1 MGFLDSLLGRSRT
14 PPPAK
19 KDRLFAMATAYV
31 TLESEHGMRSSGK
44 AGLVFQAEATSDF
57 ARIVA
62 EAEELLRATGEETGT
77 TVDVSDDKYG
87 YRWVVVADPDVEDL
101 VVGLSAIKDG
111 LDVGGYGARILAAV
125 FKFEREGGRDAY
137 FIYNVKR
144 GLWYPFVPG
153 EGEQVR
159 DNEAELRL
167 KAQLGGELPM
177 EPELE
182 RWFPLWGVP
191 L

>member
-1 MGFLDSLLGRSRT
+1 MGLLDTLLGRSRT
-14 PPPAK
+14 PKPAK
-19 KDRLFAMATAYV
+19 KDRLFAMSTAYV
-31 TLESEHGMRSSGK
+31 TLETAHGMTNAGK

-57 ARIVA
+57 SRIVA
-62 EAEELLRATGEETGT
+62 DAEEILRATGEETGT
-77 TVDVSDDKYG
+77 KVETTDDKYG
-87 YRWVVVADPDVEDL
+87 YRWVVLTDADVEDL
-101 VVGLSAIKDG
+101 VVGISAIKDA

-125 FKFEREGGRDAY
+125 FRFARDGGRDAY

-144 GLWYPFVPG
+144 GFWYPFVPAP
-153 EGEQVR
+153 GEQSR
-159 DNEAELRL
+159 NTERELQL
-167 KAQLGGELPM
+167 KAQLAGDLPI

>member
-1 MGFLDSLLGRSRT
+1 MGFLDTLLGRSRT
-14 PPPAK
+14 PKPAK
-19 KDRLFAMATAYV
+19 KDRLFAMSTAYV
-31 TLESEHGMRSSGK
+31 TLETGHAMRSAGK
-44 AGLVFQAEATSDF
+44 AALVFQAEATSDF

-62 EAEELLRATGEETGT
+62 ESEELLRATGAETGT
-77 TVDVSDDKYG
+77 EVETTEDEFG
-87 YRWVVVADPDVEDL
+87 YRWVVVSDPDLEDL

-111 LDVGGYGARILAAV
+111 LDVGGYGPRILAAV
-125 FKFEREGGRDAY
+125 FKFERDGGRPTY

-144 GLWYPFVPG
+144 GFWYPFVPG
-153 EGEQVR
+153 DGKQVR

-167 KAQLGGELPM
+167 KSQLGGELPM

>member
-14 PPPAK
+14 PKPAK
-19 KDRLFAMATAYV
+19 KDRLFAMTTAYV
-31 TLESEHGMRSSGK
+31 TLETSHGMKSGGK

-57 ARIVA
+57 ARILA
-62 EAEELLRATGEETGT
+62 ESEELLRATGEETGT
-77 TVDVSDDKYG
+77 TVELSDDKYG
-87 YRWVVVADPDVEDL
+87 YRWVVLGDPDVEDL
-101 VVGLSAIKDG
+101 VVGLSAVKDG

-125 FKFEREGGRDAY
+125 FKFVREGGRDAY